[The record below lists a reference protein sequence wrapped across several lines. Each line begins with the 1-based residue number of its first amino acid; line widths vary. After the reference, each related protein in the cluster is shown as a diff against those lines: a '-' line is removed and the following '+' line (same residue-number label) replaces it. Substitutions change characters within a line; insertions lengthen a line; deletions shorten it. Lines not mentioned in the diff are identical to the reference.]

1 MNEEAMRVIV
11 AAVPGA
17 GKTTTLQI
25 LSKIKPDVKIVN
37 FGDYMFKIAK
47 ERYGIER
54 RDDMRKKLDLE
65 TYRKIQVEAAREI
78 ASMKGNII
86 VDTHLAIRM
95 EKGYYPGLPSDV
107 VKELRP
113 DVIALLEFD
122 PQVVLERRRKDLI
135 IKGRVKTSVGTV
147 SEYRMREI
155 ESEEQINLHQ
165 LINRYFGAAVANE
178 VQATLKLIN
187 LRNIP
192 QTRPFEHAEL
202 AAKELAK
209 LFD

>member
-1 MNEEAMRVIV
+1 MRVVV

-25 LSKIKPDVKIVN
+25 LSKIKPDIKIVN

-47 ERYGIER
+47 EQYGIKQ

-65 TYRKIQVEAAREI
+65 TYRKVQVEAAREI
-78 ASMKGNII
+78 ALLKGNII
-86 VDTHLAIRM
+86 IDTHLAIRM

-107 VKELRP
+107 VKELKP
-113 DVIALLEFD
+113 DVIVLLEFD
-122 PQVVLERRRKDLI
+122 PQVILERRKKDLV
-135 IKGRVKTSVGTV
+135 IKGKVRTSAGTV
-147 SEYRMREI
+147 SEHRIREI
-155 ESEEQINLHQ
+155 ESEEQIDIHQ
-165 LINRYFGAAVANE
+165 HVNRYFAAVVANE

-202 AAKELAK
+202 AARELAK
-209 LFD
+209 LFE